1 MKSAD
6 TIKGIE
12 IGDEITQNYHSADDD
27 HPVHLKTLKF
37 MFMFMFMF
45 ISKLSVHV
53 LVYVPITRKQKI

>member
-37 MFMFMFMF
+37 MFMFMF